1 MKKQILIVMVCMA
14 MVMSIVIPAAL
25 GSKEDNTY
33 RVGINEDPGSMNPLF
48 SKSASNF
55 DVLTDEGGVF
65 DDLLDQTYEDFQN
78 GVFQPWIIKS
88 WEFKNND
95 QTIVF
100 QFRDDVLWHDGE
112 KLTAKDMEF
121 TYDVILS
128 PESGCVQ
135 YVSDIEQWV
144 ERYRAV
150 DEYIFEV
157 DLKMRDPGHF
167 QSIYYVTNI
176 MLLPYHY
183 FKDMPMEK
191 VGFDPGYNSMPI
203 GYGPYKII
211 DRKINAYVRVATF
224 DDYWNKEKLPE
235 IDTIIYKHI
244 PETYPSWVAFKNEEI
259 NMITRA
265 SLYLEEFNEMKDA
278 GKIDIYDYPSLYFG
292 GYRMNFLLE
301 DNPLQDKLV
310 RQAVMYAMDR
320 NLLCDVVKKGTT
332 VPLQTIVTERYP
344 GMINPDTKR
353 YNYNLAKAK
362 VLLKQAGYVDTNK
375 DGYLDKDGK
384 TLELIYPMVS
394 GSGEEMAEW
403 FKAMMRV
410 AGIKVRVDQ
419 IDGARWRELA
429 SGAGEWHLI
438 GVGATEGAFISDHLE
453 FWFSTEG
460 EGNRCGYSN
469 STLDGLFE
477 AWENTLV
484 PEEQKEIV
492 FKIQDVIAE
501 DVSFMYLSQTLVE
514 RAYTKGF
521 NELESS
527 PWGMESEVNEMYWI

>member
-14 MVMSIVIPAAL
+14 MATSIVIPAAL

-33 RVGINEDPGSMNPLF
+33 RVAIDEDPGSMNPLF
-48 SKSASNF
+48 SKSAANF
-55 DVLTDEGGVF
+55 DILISEGGVF
-65 DDLLDQTYEDFQN
+65 DSLFDQTYEDFQN
-78 GVFQPWIIKS
+78 GVFQPRMIKS

-95 QTIVF
+95 QTIVL
-100 QFRDDVLWHDGE
+100 QFRDDILWHDGE

-128 PESGCVQ
+128 EKSGCIQ
-135 YVSDIEQWV
+135 YIDDIEQWV
-144 ERYRAV
+144 ESYRAV
-150 DEYIFEV
+150 DEYTFEI
-157 DLKMRDPGHF
+157 DLKIRDSGHF
-167 QSIYYVTNI
+167 QSLYNI
-176 MLLPYHY
+176 GVMLLPYHY

-224 DDYWNKEKLPE
+224 DDYWNKEKLPK

-244 PETYPSWVAFKNEEI
+244 PETYPSWVAFKNGEI
-259 NMITRA
+259 NMIGRA

-353 YNYNLAKAK
+353 YNYILAKAK